1 MDMSGIFHELFTPG
15 FPAQMDRMVLA
26 VVIEWNAG
34 EVGHQDFRIDL
45 LDPSASPAFTISG
58 HTEVH
63 AAVPT
68 MAPPRSPII
77 MELEEVRFMVGGTY
91 LFQLFKDDE
100 STVLAPL
107 HIIEDPNAA

>member
-1 MDMSGIFHELFTPG
+1 
-15 FPAQMDRMVLA
+15 
-26 VVIEWNAG
+26 
-34 EVGHQDFRIDL
+34 
-45 LDPSASPAFTISG
+45 
-58 HTEVH
+58 
-63 AAVPT
+63 

-107 HIIEDPNAA
+107 HIIEDPNAG